1 VGVAQRGVA
10 CGISLLRVNQWY
22 SGQICL
28 TFSNAKVSVNLTIL
42 HPLILALIIPILGNI
57 WKRVAN
63 FRHKFVSCSRLL
75 VCVGE

>member
-1 VGVAQRGVA
+1 M
-10 CGISLLRVNQWY
+10 LTNQSGP

-28 TFSNAKVSVNLTIL
+28 ASSNAKVNVNNDITPTDI
-42 HPLILALIIPILGNI
+42 IIPILGNI

-63 FRHKFVSCSRLL
+63 FRQKFVSCSRLL